1 MLPALTAALT
11 IAPAVMVDR
20 RAVTI
25 GDLVR
30 TADGRRLTGPT
41 ATLIALRLR
50 AAQRQVV
57 LPAEVVAALVRRR
70 APSLPVTGSGSVTIA
85 TRPATAIGTT
95 GCWRSLRPMTAG
107 ATITLNDV
115 TSAPCDTGS
124 VAAIDHAPGGRLPRL
139 SGPVPANTPL
149 GRFVP
154 APTGHVA
161 PGTGLTLRSVR
172 GPVAIERPVTTLQP
186 GRSGRSV
193 FVRDGAGQVFAA
205 PLALVEQDR

>member
-1 MLPALTAALT
+1 MLLALTAALT
-11 IAPAVMVDR
+11 IAPAVTVDR

-30 TADGRRLTGPT
+30 TADGRPLTGPT
-41 ATLIALRLR
+41 AALVALRLR
-50 AAQRQVV
+50 IGQRQVV
-57 LPAEVVAALVRRR
+57 LPAETLAALVRRR
-70 APSLPVTGSGSVTIA
+70 APTLVVTGSGSVTIVA
-85 TRPATAIGTT
+85 RSAAAIRPS
-95 GCWRSLRPMTAG
+95 GCWRSVRPMAAG
-107 ATITLNDV
+107 ATITFGDV
-115 TSAPCDTGS
+115 AAAPCDIS
-124 VAAIDHAPGGRLPRL
+124 VVTVGRAPGSNALRL
-139 SGPVPANTPL
+139 SASVPADAPL

-161 PGTGLTLRSVR
+161 TGTSLTLRSVR

>member
-1 MLPALTAALT
+1 MLLALTAALT

-30 TADGRRLTGPT
+30 TADGRRLTGPS
-41 ATLIALRLR
+41 AALVALRLR
-50 AAQRQVV
+50 AGQRQVV
-57 LPAEVVAALVRRR
+57 LPVETVVALVRRR
-70 APSLPVTGSGSVTIA
+70 APSIAVTGSGSVTIA
-85 TRPATAIGTT
+85 TRPTTAIRTT

-107 ATITLNDV
+107 TTITLNDV
-115 TSAPCDTGS
+115 ASTPCDTGNLLK
-124 VAAIDHAPGGRLPRL
+124 VDHAPGSRLPRL
-139 SGPVPANTPL
+139 SGVVPADAPL

-154 APTGHVA
+154 VPVGHVA
-161 PGTGLTLRSVR
+161 PGTSLTLRSVR